1 MASSP
6 HPAEVPATWRNP
18 SRLLLGPGPSG
29 IHPRVLLAMAQPTIG
44 HLDPEFLRLMD
55 RIQAGLRR
63 LFATQNPVTFPVSG
77 TGMAGMET
85 CLCNLL
91 EPGDRA
97 VIGICGF
104 FGGRLA
110 DIAQRCGA

>member
-44 HLDPEFLRLMD
+44 HLDPEFLGLMD
-55 RIQAGLRR
+55 GIMARLRP
-63 LFATQNPVTFPVSG
+63 LFGTQNAATFAVSG

-85 CLCNLL
+85 CFANLI
-91 EPGDRA
+91 ERGDHA
-97 VIGICGF
+97 VIGLCGF
-104 FGGRLA
+104 FGDRMCDVA
-110 DIAQRCGA
+110 